1 MSGRVA
7 KSLTNMKVGL
17 VFYLLSFLLAFF
29 SRKIFLDCLGAE
41 FIGLTGTLSEI
52 LGFLNIAELGLSG
65 SIVYFLYKPLQEDNR
80 EEVCRITSMLAF
92 LYRVI
97 GIVIF
102 TGGIVV
108 SLFFPLIFKNEA
120 IGLPLIYFTFYAFL
134 ASSVIGYIFNYR
146 MLILSAN
153 QQQYLVDVYLQSM
166 SILQGI
172 TQILL
177 AWYFRNLY
185 LWVSVQLLFSILGC
199 ILLNYRINHTY
210 RWLKTDLHEGRL
222 LLKDYPEILHK
233 TKQLFV
239 QCIKEFVINRC
250 DQIMI
255 FAFVSLKMVA
265 FYGNY
270 MMVINKLV
278 YLINIMFNGVKAGIG
293 NLIAE
298 GNDEN
303 TMKVFWEL
311 TSLRIFAT
319 GVMIFPVTLFI
330 QPFIECWLGAEYHLS
345 DLIVYLLMFY
355 FFLALM
361 NNIVSMYIFS
371 SGLFHDVWASVVE
384 LVLTLGGML
393 VLGKFWGIAGLISAK
408 IISYLFV
415 VTWKPYLLFHDGLH
429 RSVWEFW
436 RGQLHHYA
444 IFAMFMAVVIVL
456 KYKVVEPNVHSWL
469 SLVGY
474 GVAVTVPLILAYFLA
489 LFVLT
494 DGMKHFVRRQPL
506 LYKLLKRFIPSD

>member
-1 MSGRVA
+1 MGGRVQ
-7 KSLTNMKVGL
+7 KSIMNMKVGL

-41 FIGLTGTLSEI
+41 FIGLTGTLNNI
-52 LGFLNIAELGLSG
+52 LSFLNIAELGVGS
-65 SIVYFLYKPLQEDNR
+65 SIVFFLYKPLQEEDHG
-80 EEVCRITSMLAF
+80 EVCRITSMLAY
-92 LYRVI
+92 LYRII
-97 GIVIF
+97 GMVIF
-102 TGGIVV
+102 GGGVLV
-108 SLFFPLIFKNEA
+108 SLFFPLIFKNEE
-120 IGLPLIYFTFYAFL
+120 LSLLLIYFTFYAFL

-185 LWVSVQLLFSILGC
+185 LWVAVQLVFSILGC

-210 RWLKTDLHEGRL
+210 PWLKTDLKQGKV
-222 LLKDYPEILHK
+222 LLKDYPEVLTK
-233 TKQLFV
+233 TKQIFV
-239 QCIKEFVINRC
+239 QCIKEFILNRC

-255 FAFVSLKMVA
+255 FAFVTLKMVA
-265 FYGNY
+265 FYDNY
-270 MMVINKLV
+270 MMIINKIV

-298 GNDEN
+298 GNEEN

-319 GVMIFPVTLFI
+319 GAMIFPTTLFI
-330 QPFIECWLGAEYHLS
+330 QPFIGCWLGEEYQLS
-345 DLIVYLLMFY
+345 DTIVYLLMFY

-361 NNIVSMYIFS
+361 NNIVAMYIFS
-371 SGLFHDVWASVVE
+371 SGLFHDVWASFVE
-384 LVLTLGGML
+384 LGLSLGGML
-393 VLGKFWGIAGLISAK
+393 LLGWKWGIAGLIVAK

-415 VTWKPYLLFHDGLH
+415 ISWKPYFLFHDGLH
-429 RSVWEFW
+429 RPVWEFW
-436 RGQLHHYA
+436 RGQLRHYA
-444 IFAMFMAVVIVL
+444 IFAVFMAGVVVL
-456 KYKVVEPNVHSWL
+456 KYLVVEPSVHSWL
-469 SLVGY
+469 TLVVY
-474 GVAVTVPLILAYFLA
+474 AVGITVPLILLYFIA
-489 LFVLT
+489 LFILT

-506 LYKLLKRFIPSD
+506 LYKLMSRFIKD